1 MSASDFPQPF
11 TTSGVATAT
20 GVAAH
25 KPERDA
31 TAETRRVLLDV
42 CCGAGTLGL
51 VLARQC
57 GCSQVLGVETCAPAV
72 KDARLNARANGL
84 DDISTYACGP
94 AETKIDEL
102 LKFSKQ
108 QHELNGSEAEV
119 IAIVDPARTGLK
131 PSVCAAIRAQ
141 SSIRRVL
148 FVSCNPH
155 GHNMRY
161 DYTVKVKSHAV
172 SVR

>member
-1 MSASDFPQPF
+1 MAQVLSDCTSMSASDFPQPF
-11 TTSGVATAT
+11 TTTGAATAT

-72 KDARLNARANGL
+72 KDARLNASVNGL
-84 DDISTYACGP
+84 EDISTYACGP

-102 LKFSKQ
+102 LATGTLDRLERERADPLTKGLS
-108 QHELNGSEAEV
+108 ELQRVSGIGEKRVFKDSRTHV
-119 IAIVDPARTGLK
+119 LPAPPTPK
-131 PSVCAAIRAQ
+131 IK
-141 SSIRRVL
+141 
-148 FVSCNPH
+148 N
-155 GHNMRY
+155 RY
-161 DYTVKVKSHAV
+161 SF
-172 SVR
+172 